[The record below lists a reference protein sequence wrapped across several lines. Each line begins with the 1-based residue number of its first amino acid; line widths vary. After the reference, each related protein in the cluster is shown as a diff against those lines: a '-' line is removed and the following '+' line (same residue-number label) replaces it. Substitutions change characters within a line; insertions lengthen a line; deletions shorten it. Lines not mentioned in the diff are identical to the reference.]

1 VGGRDGQLGLRLG
14 REMPAAVAQYRHSR
28 RWERGE
34 EEKVER
40 TARQRLIWVLGE
52 KKGAVCRH
60 SWCAK
65 LGCPMSVRLRV
76 EGCTTATRWSSLA
89 GHWAATAMHP
99 FTAPT
104 RLTHGMR
111 FGGSPVA
118 RRIGNSH
125 HAPRPNVRP
134 AIAAFHTSTL
144 SSSAA
149 RYREQDRH

>member
-28 RWERGE
+28 RWDRGE
-34 EEKVER
+34 GEKVER

-65 LGCPMSVRLRV
+65 LGCPMSVRLPGV
-76 EGCTTATRWSSLA
+76 AGCTTATRWSSLA

-99 FTAPT
+99 LHSTDTPDTRNALLWLSCGASNAQFPPSTATESAPSDSG
-104 RLTHGMR
+104 LAHLDS
-111 FGGSPVA
+111 FVIGSPL
-118 RRIGNSH
+118 
-125 HAPRPNVRP
+125 P
-134 AIAAFHTSTL
+134 
-144 SSSAA
+144 
-149 RYREQDRH
+149 